1 MLCPTCGY
9 PCQDHAF
16 FCLNCG
22 SPLTPDSSVPGGP
35 VLSRKVPGPGVI
47 PVTDPGKIYDQGTV
61 YFNNGNYATALV
73 LFSKALEADPSLDR
87 AWNAK
92 GASYARLGRYGE
104 ALKCYE
110 KALMLKP
117 GDRKYLDNRQKSILK
132 QSADPFRQ
140 VPVKYIVNSQTPD
153 PTSVTSSSV
162 PGGPVSYG
170 PYRANIP
177 IMALCLAFWAVPFL
191 SYFLVTGVQ
200 AWSSLVLLG
209 IATAGALLA
218 YRDARFLGSGKN
230 PSAAGLERWRPGSWG
245 WFLFILFPV
254 SSLVYLLKR
263 KRIFMT
269 NRESRDLPYL
279 PKTPGQVVVR
289 GLGVLVMLASG
300 TMVIV
305 SFIPVISGLLS

>member
-1 MLCPTCGY
+1 
-9 PCQDHAF
+9 
-16 FCLNCG
+16 
-22 SPLTPDSSVPGGP
+22 
-35 VLSRKVPGPGVI
+35 
-47 PVTDPGKIYDQGTV
+47 
-61 YFNNGNYATALV
+61 

-110 KALMLKP
+110 KALILKP
-117 GDRKYLDNRQKSILK
+117 GDRKYLENRQKSLLK

-140 VPVKYIVNSQTPD
+140 VPVKYIVNSRTPD
-153 PTSVTSSSV
+153 PPSGASPSPV
-162 PGGPVSYG
+162 PGGPVRSG

-177 IMALCLAFWAVPFL
+177 LTALCLAFWAVLFL
-191 SYFLVTGVQ
+191 SYFLVTGVE

-209 IATAGALLA
+209 IVTAGALLA
-218 YRDARFLGSGKN
+218 YRDARWLGSGKN
-230 PSAAGLERWRPGSWG
+230 PAAAGLERWRPGSWG

-254 SSLVYLLKR
+254 SSLVYLIKR

-289 GLGVLVMLASG
+289 GLGVLFMLASG

-305 SFIPVISGLLS
+305 SFIPVISGLFR